1 MRRPSRR
8 IRPALLVISCC
19 ASGWSL
25 GAGPI
30 LEQLNHRAYS
40 AAEGAP
46 SLVQSIAQS
55 TDGTLWLGSSVGLFR
70 FDGIRFVRY
79 PAAGDEPLPSIN
91 IKALTA
97 APDGGLW
104 VAFMQSGLSYLRDGR
119 VTSYGPWDGL
129 PDFGVTQFG
138 WDHEGGLWVEAVYQL
153 ARLRGHHWE
162 KVASFDNPLRGFAVD
177 RAGRLWVA
185 TTRQVLVRDPG
196 QNNFRAIAEVEVP
209 YSTHPF
215 IAASPAGAV
224 WSLLPG
230 GVLRRMDPAL
240 TSHDGGERLSIPEKN
255 VLGPVLFDTE
265 GNLWFGGSLLHRVSA
280 DQLTATGRID
290 ESTARVESFGQVEG
304 LTAPTFVSALFQ
316 DREENV
322 WVSTNGGI
330 NRFSK
335 TNAVRLLL
343 PLCSGIGYALVAG
356 EAGTLWAACPRRDSP
371 VGSLTEIRN
380 GSIVG
385 QQDTEKFTAG
395 HRDAEGGIW
404 FGGPNAL
411 GHLESGRVVTTPLP
425 AELRGLDVQ
434 LITRDRDGTLWVGIA
449 TKGMFHVT
457 NGRWSLYESLPTGEA
472 PQADTTDPQGALWFG
487 YTVSRVARMQDG
499 KVRLFDAHDGLKIGH
514 VTALLAQGGEIWAGG
529 ELGFA
534 RYDGKRFVPVLTG
547 CGSSFTGISG
557 IVGTKS
563 GDLWLNAIGGIAH
576 IPHEELEHLAR
587 DPDQRM
593 KCEILDSLDG
603 VPGIP
608 IQTRPVPTALAT
620 SDGRLWFALS
630 GGIISVDPDHLIRN
644 ALPPP
649 VRIWSITSQGKE
661 YANRGS
667 LIELPIHTKDL
678 RVNYTAGSL
687 SIPERV
693 RFRYELD
700 GLDNDWHDGGYR
712 RDAVYTNLGP
722 GRYTFHVIASN
733 NDGKWNEVG
742 SSIAFRIAPA
752 FYQTRWFYALYT
764 LTGCALLFAAYRVRV
779 RLLAREFDLKL
790 EVRVDERT
798 RIARELHDTLL
809 QSFQGLLLRFE
820 TVLALCETRPAEAK
834 EVLRSSI
841 DQTAQAITEGREA
854 VQALRASTVE
864 SNDLAQAITT
874 LGDQL
879 AAEESSATPV
889 GLHVEVQG
897 TPRNLR
903 PIVRDEFYRVASEA
917 LRNAFRHAEAE
928 QIEVEFCYDA
938 RHVRLRVR
946 DDGKGID
953 PNFLAAEGRAGHF
966 GLHGMR
972 ERAKLVGGK
981 LTVWTAPYSG
991 TEIELNIPASHAYA
1005 DSGRSWFAEKFSGK
1019 SETKS

>member
-1 MRRPSRR
+1 LRRPSRR

-25 GAGPI
+25 GAGPV

-104 VAFMQSGLSYLRDGR
+104 LAFMQSGLSYLRDGR
-119 VTSYGPWDGL
+119 VISYGPRDGL
-129 PDFGVTQFG
+129 PDFGVNQFG
-138 WDHEGGLWVEAVYQL
+138 WDHEGGLWVEAANQL

-162 KVASFDNPLRGFAVD
+162 KVASFDKPLRGFAED

-185 TTRQVLVRDPG
+185 TTQQVLVRDPG

-230 GVLRRMDPAL
+230 GVLRRMDPAP
-240 TSHDGGERLSIPEKN
+240 TSHDDGERLSIPEKT
-255 VLGPVLFDTE
+255 VPGPPVLFDTE
-265 GNLWFGGSLLHRVSA
+265 GNLWFGGGLLHRVSA

-304 LTAPTFVSALFQ
+304 LTAPTPVSALFQ

-322 WVSTNGGI
+322 WVATNGGI
-330 NRFSK
+330 DRFSK

-425 AELRGLDVQ
+425 AELSGLDVQ
-434 LITRDRDGTLWVGIA
+434 LIIPDRDGTLWVGIV

-457 NGRWSLYESLPTGEA
+457 NGRWSLYESLPTGVT

-499 KVRLFDAHDGLKIGH
+499 KVRLFDARDGLKIGH

-587 DPDQRM
+587 DPDQHV

-620 SDGRLWFALS
+620 SDSRLWFALS
-630 GGIISVDPDHLIRN
+630 GGIISVDSDHLIRN
-644 ALPPP
+644 SLPPP

-752 FYQTRWFYALYT
+752 FFQTGWFYALCT

-779 RLLAREFDLKL
+779 RQLAREFDLKL
-790 EVRVDERT
+790 EARVDERT

-809 QSFQGLLLRFE
+809 QSFQGLLLRFQ

-834 EVLRSSI
+834 EVLRNSI

-854 VQALRASTVE
+854 VQGLRASTVE
-864 SNDLAQAITT
+864 SNDLAQAVTA
-874 LGDQL
+874 LGEQL
-879 AAEESSATPV
+879 AAQASGATSI
-889 GLHVEVQG
+889 GLHVEVEG
-897 TPRNLR
+897 TPRKLH
-903 PIVRDEFYRVASEA
+903 PIVRDEIYRVASEA
-917 LRNAFRHAEAE
+917 LRNAFRHAEAQ
-928 QIEVEFCYDA
+928 QIEVAFRYDQ
-938 RHVRLRVR
+938 RQFRLRVR

-953 PNFLAAEGRAGHF
+953 ATFLTVEGRTGHF
-966 GLHGMR
+966 GLPGMR
-972 ERAKLVGGK
+972 ERAKLMGGK
-981 LTVWTAPYSG
+981 MTVWTAVKSG
-991 TEIELNIPASHAYA
+991 TEIEVIIPAARAYA
-1005 DSGRSWFAEKFSGK
+1005 APSRRSRFAEKGEQGK
-1019 SETKS
+1019 S

>member
-1 MRRPSRR
+1 MRRPSRY
-8 IRPALLVISCC
+8 IRRVLLVISCC
-19 ASGWSL
+19 APGWSL
-25 GAGPI
+25 GAGPV

-40 AAEGAP
+40 VAEGAP

-55 TDGTLWLGSSVGLFR
+55 TDGTLWLGSSAGLFR
-70 FDGIRFVRY
+70 FDGVRFVRY
-79 PAAGDEPLPSIN
+79 PAAGDEPLPSTN
-91 IKALTA
+91 IKALAA

-119 VTSYGPWDGL
+119 VTPYGPRDGL
-129 PDFGVTQFG
+129 PDFGVTLFG
-138 WDHEGGLWVEAVYQL
+138 WDHEGGLWGEAVYQL
-153 ARLRGHHWE
+153 VRLRGHHWE
-162 KVASFDNPLRGFAVD
+162 KVASFDSPLRGFAQD

-185 TTRQVLVRDPG
+185 TSQQVLVRDPG
-196 QNNFRAIAEVEVP
+196 QNNFRAAAEVEVP

-230 GVLRRMDPAL
+230 GVLRHIDPAL

-265 GNLWFGGSLLHRVSA
+265 GNLWFGGSVLHRISA

-395 HRDAEGGIW
+395 YRDAQGGIW
-404 FGGPNAL
+404 LGGPNAL

-434 LITRDRDGTLWVGIA
+434 LITRDRDGTLWVAIA

-457 NGRWSLYESLPTGEA
+457 NGRWSLYESLPTGVA
-472 PQADTTDPQGALWFG
+472 ALADTTDPQGALWFG

-499 KVRLFDAHDGLKIGH
+499 KVRLFDSRDGLNIGH

-534 RYDGKRFVPVLTG
+534 RYDGKGFVPVLSG

-557 IVGTKS
+557 MVGTKS
-563 GDLWLNAIGGIAH
+563 GDLWLNEIGGIAH
-576 IPHEELEHLAR
+576 IAHEELEHLAR
-587 DPDQRM
+587 DSEYRV

-661 YANRGS
+661 YANRGA
-667 LIELPIHTKDL
+667 LVQLPVHTKDL

-700 GLDNDWHDGGYR
+700 GLDNHWQDGGYR
-712 RDAVYTNLGP
+712 RDAVYTNLDP

-752 FYQTRWFYALYT
+752 FYQTQWFYALST
-764 LTGCALLFAAYRVRV
+764 LTGCALLFGVYRVRV
-779 RLLAREFDLKL
+779 RQVSTQVRGRMEERLAERERIARDLHDSLLQGFQGLMFRLQAVRELLPERPGDAANFLDSAMHVGDQAIGEGRDAVQNLRSSSFDDRDLATSLSTLGSELEAGIDQPLKPEYCVVVEGRPREL
-790 EVRVDERT
+790 TAVVRNEAY
-798 RIARELHDTLL
+798 RIARE
-809 QSFQGLLLRFE
+809 
-820 TVLALCETRPAEAK
+820 
-834 EVLRSSI
+834 
-841 DQTAQAITEGREA
+841 A
-854 VQALRASTVE
+854 V
-864 SNDLAQAITT
+864 SNA
-874 LGDQL
+874 
-879 AAEESSATPV
+879 
-889 GLHVEVQG
+889 
-897 TPRNLR
+897 
-903 PIVRDEFYRVASEA
+903 Y
-917 LRNAFRHAEAE
+917 RHAKAG
-928 QIEVEFCYDA
+928 QIETEVTFGDA
-938 RHVRLRVR
+938 DLTIRVR
-946 DDGKGID
+946 DDGIGMD
-953 PNFLAAEGRAGHF
+953 PQILAQGQRPGHW
-966 GLHGMR
+966 GLPGMR
-972 ERAKLVGGK
+972 ERSESFGAHLH
-981 LTVWTAPYSG
+981 VWSDGSAG
-991 TEIELNIPASHAYA
+991 TEVELRIPANIAY
-1005 DSGRSWFAEKFSGK
+1005 SLPRRPSFAGLRNLLSTFS
-1019 SETKS
+1019 